1 VNELTRATDQAMSE
15 GESTT
20 RDRILR
26 AAMHEF
32 AAHGFRGA
40 SIRGI
45 AAAAGV
51 SAGLVQHHFGTKDGL
66 RDACDVG
73 VMEFLSTSRNQLTS
87 DDAALRAQFIV
98 ERMDELQPM
107 IDYLTTSLSS
117 GSETAA
123 KWFKA
128 ITDYTHESLVSGR
141 IGPELDRNSHDSRA
155 IAAVQAA
162 MALGVTAFYRNIQQV
177 LDIEDEAEMIVRV
190 GRARLFLASD
200 RIVGEETRTRL
211 LEALDE
217 YELSKTTGKPPPDEA
232 NKSVDNA

>member
-1 VNELTRATDQAMSE
+1 VNESTRAIDQAMSE

-51 SAGLVQHHFGTKDGL
+51 SAGLVQHHFGTKEGL
-66 RDACDVG
+66 REACDAW

-87 DDAALRAQFIV
+87 DDVALRAQFIV
-98 ERMDELQPM
+98 ERMDEVQPM

-141 IGPELDRNSHDSRA
+141 IGPELDPDSQDTRA

-177 LDIEDEAEMIVRV
+177 LGVEDEAEMIVRV

-200 RIVGEETRTRL
+200 RIVGEETYARIAK
-211 LEALDE
+211 ALDD
-217 YELSKTTGKPPPDEA
+217 YELSKATGKTPPAEA
-232 NKSVDNA
+232 NKRADNS